1 MVNAEIAIKCIV
13 FKYWENHKAPT
24 IPSNNGVTKGVLI
37 QCVKKNKIIKNLKLV
52 FSKEFQVLSIT

>member
-13 FKYWENHKAPT
+13 FKCWENHKAQT

-37 QCVKKNKIIKNLKLV
+37 QCGLKKIIINDLKLV
-52 FSKEFQVLSIT
+52 FSKEFQVLAIT